1 MHHFSWLYLRLRG
14 VRRRPEHEV
23 QRVELP
29 ALARAD
35 LEVEVRAQHLISDVG
50 PGGNSDMQR
59 EKKRRERERE
69 RENNLTKF
77 NKFDQIR

>member
-59 EKKRRERERE
+59 EKKK
-69 RENNLTKF
+69 NNAKF
-77 NKFDQIR
+77 NIVYFSFMFKLN